1 MTNIPTLIFNE
12 IVVERS
18 SYIYIYIYTIL
29 RGVDAKQPFLTI

>member
-18 SYIYIYIYTIL
+18 SYIYIIL